1 MKLKM
6 KPSMKPKAGRI
17 GEKNLKEADMKVVI
31 AGAGIGGLAL
41 GLMLHERGIEVEIFE
56 AVGEIRPL
64 GVGINLLPHASQQLC
79 QLGLE
84 QCLAEKG
91 IETSTLA
98 YFNKLGQEI
107 WREPRG
113 RAAGYDWPQFSIHRG
128 ELQMTLLEKA
138 VERLGAGCVHQGH
151 AFKSFEQVADK
162 VVTSFARRSDGSDI
176 SVESDI
182 LVGADGIHSTVRKF
196 LYATGDQPRFSGRM
210 LWRAV
215 TEGPPYM
222 DGRSMFM
229 AGHQDQKFVCYP
241 ISEPMRKEGR
251 SLLNW
256 IAELRVPDGELP
268 KTDWNRKVDKS
279 VFRSAF
285 ETWKWDWIDIPA
297 VIDGAHE
304 IFEFPLVDRDPLPR
318 WTFERVTLLGDAAH
332 PMYPIG
338 SNGSAQAILDARYL
352 ADCLIGESSLLYA
365 LREYEAERL
374 PRTTGIVL
382 RNRMNGPEQV
392 MQLAEERAPH
402 GFAQVNDIIPQE
414 TLEQISLRYKRLA
427 GFDKDSLRGRAA

>member
-1 MKLKM
+1 
-6 KPSMKPKAGRI
+6 
-17 GEKNLKEADMKVVI
+17 MKVTIV
-31 AGAGIGGLAL
+31 GAGIGGLTL
-41 GLMLHERGIEVEIFE
+41 GLMLNERGIEVDIFE
-56 AVGEIRPL
+56 AVGEIKPL

-84 QCLAEKG
+84 ESLALSG

-113 RAAGYDWPQFSIHRG
+113 RAAGYAWPQFSIHRG
-128 ELQMTLLEKA
+128 ELQMILLEKA
-138 VERLGAGCVHQGH
+138 IERIGRDRIHQGH
-151 AFKSFEQVADK
+151 AFQSFQQVADK
-162 VVTSFARRSDGSDI
+162 VISIFANRADESEAT
-176 SVESDI
+176 VESDI
-182 LVGADGIHSTVRKF
+182 LVGADGIHSAVRKF
-196 LYATGDQPRFSGRM
+196 LYPFGDQPRFSGRM
-210 LWRAV
+210 LWRGV
-215 TEGPPYM
+215 TVGDPYM

-241 ISEPMRKEGR
+241 ISESLRKQGR
-251 SLLNW
+251 SRINW
-256 IAELRVPDGELP
+256 IAELQVSNGELP
-268 KTDWNRKVDKS
+268 TTDWNRKVDKS
-279 VFRSAF
+279 VFAPAF
-285 ETWKWDWIDIPA
+285 KQWNWGWIDVPE
-297 VIDGAHE
+297 VIENAE
-304 IFEFPLVDRDPLPR
+304 TVYEFPLVDRDPLPR

-352 ADCLIGESSLLYA
+352 ADCLVNESSLSYA

-392 MQLAEERAPH
+392 MQLAEERAPN
-402 GFAQVNDIIPQE
+402 GFVDIGDVIPRQK
-414 TLEQISLRYKRLA
+414 LEEISLRYKRLA
-427 GFDKDSLRGRAA
+427 GFDKDALRNLPA

>member
-1 MKLKM
+1 
-6 KPSMKPKAGRI
+6 
-17 GEKNLKEADMKVVI
+17 MKVAI
-31 AGAGIGGLAL
+31 AGAGIGGLTL
-41 GLMLHERGIEVEIFE
+41 GLMLHERGIDVEIFE
-56 AVGEIRPL
+56 AVSEMKPL

-84 QCLAEKG
+84 QLLAEKG

-113 RAAGYDWPQFSIHRG
+113 RAAGYPFPQFSIHRG
-128 ELQMTLLEKA
+128 ELQMTLLQIA
-138 VERLGAGCVHQGH
+138 IERMGADRIHAGH
-151 AFKSFEQVADK
+151 AFTSFKQIADK
-162 VVTSFARRSDGSDI
+162 VVSRFTRRADGSEVEI
-176 SVESDI
+176 ESDV
-182 LVGADGIHSTVRKF
+182 LVGADGIHSAVRRF
-196 LYATGDQPRFSGRM
+196 LYPSGDEPRFSGRM

-215 TEGPPYM
+215 TEAEPYM

-241 ISEPMRKEGR
+241 ISEPLRKQGR
-251 SLLNW
+251 SLINW
-256 IAELRVPDGELP
+256 IAELRVPNGELP

-279 VFRSAF
+279 VFEQPFQS
-285 ETWKWDWIDIPA
+285 WKWDWIDIPS
-297 VIDGAHE
+297 IINGAAE
-304 IFEFPLVDRDPLPR
+304 IYEFPLVDRDILPR
-318 WTFERVTLLGDAAH
+318 WTYERVTLLGDAAH

-352 ADCLIGESSLLYA
+352 CDCLTGDSNTSYA

-374 PRTTGIVL
+374 PRTAGIVL

-392 MQLAEERAPH
+392 MQIAEERAPQ
-402 GFAQVNDIIPQE
+402 GFNHVNDVIPQE
-414 TLEQISLRYKRLA
+414 TLESISLRYKRLA
-427 GFDKDSLRGRAA
+427 GFDKDSVRS

>member
-1 MKLKM
+1 
-6 KPSMKPKAGRI
+6 
-17 GEKNLKEADMKVVI
+17 MKVAI
-31 AGAGIGGLAL
+31 AGAGIGGLTL

-56 AVGEIRPL
+56 AVNEIKPL
-64 GVGINLLPHASQQLC
+64 GVGINLLPHASQQLL

-84 QCLAEKG
+84 ECLAERG

-113 RAAGYDWPQFSIHRG
+113 RAAGYPYPQFSIHRG
-128 ELQMTLLEKA
+128 ELQMALLEA
-138 VERLGAGCVHQGH
+138 AGKRIGDGHIHAGH
-151 AFKSFEQVADK
+151 AFTAFEQAGDK
-162 VVTSFARRSDGSDI
+162 VVSTFTRRVDGSEVR
-176 SVESDI
+176 VESDV
-182 LVGADGIHSTVRKF
+182 LVGADGIHSAVRRF
-196 LYATGDQPRFSGRM
+196 LYPTGDEPRFSGRM

-215 TEGPPYM
+215 TEGEPYM

-241 ISEPMRKEGR
+241 ISEPLRQKGR
-251 SLLNW
+251 SLINW
-256 IAELRVPDGELP
+256 IAELRVPNGELP

-279 VFRSAF
+279 VFEQAF
-285 ETWKWDWIDIPA
+285 QTWKWDWIDIPS
-297 VIDGAHE
+297 VINGASE
-304 IFEFPLVDRDPLPR
+304 IYEFPLVDRDPVPR
-318 WTFERVTLLGDAAH
+318 WTFGRVTLLGDAAH

-352 ADCLIGESSLLYA
+352 SDCLATDPNTLYA

-374 PRTTGIVL
+374 PRTAGIVL

-392 MQLAEERAPH
+392 MQMAEEKAPN
-402 GFAQVNDIIPQE
+402 GFRHVNDVIPQE
-414 TLEQISLRYKRLA
+414 TLEAISLRYKRLA
-427 GFDKDSLRGRAA
+427 GFDKDSLKS

>member
-1 MKLKM
+1 
-6 KPSMKPKAGRI
+6 
-17 GEKNLKEADMKVVI
+17 MKVAI
-31 AGAGIGGLAL
+31 AGAGIGGLTL

-56 AVGEIRPL
+56 AVNEIRPL

-84 QCLAEKG
+84 QLLAEKG

-98 YFNKLGQEI
+98 YFNKFGQEI

-113 RAAGYDWPQFSIHRG
+113 RAAGYPFPQFSIHRG
-128 ELQMTLLEKA
+128 ELQMTLLQIA
-138 VERLGAGCVHQGH
+138 IERIGADRIHAGH
-151 AFKSFEQVADK
+151 AFSSFRQVADK
-162 VVTSFARRSDGSDI
+162 VVSRFTRRADGSDI
-176 SVESDI
+176 EVESDV
-182 LVGADGIHSTVRKF
+182 LVGADGIHSAVRRF
-196 LYATGDQPRFSGRM
+196 LYPSGDEPRFSGRM

-215 TEGPPYM
+215 TEGEPYM

-241 ISEPMRKEGR
+241 ISEPLRKQGR
-251 SLLNW
+251 SLINW
-256 IAELRVPDGELP
+256 IAELRVPNGELP

-279 VFRSAF
+279 VFEQAF
-285 ETWKWDWIDIPA
+285 QNWKWDWIDIPSI
-297 VIDGAHE
+297 IDGATE
-304 IFEFPLVDRDPLPR
+304 IYEFPLVDRDILPR
-318 WTFERVTLLGDAAH
+318 WTYERVTLLGDAAH

-352 ADCLIGESSLLYA
+352 CDCLAGDGNTTYA

-374 PRTTGIVL
+374 PRTAGIVL

-402 GFAQVNDIIPQE
+402 GFKNVNDVIPQQ
-414 TLEQISLRYKRLA
+414 TLESISLRYKRLA
-427 GFDKDSLRGRAA
+427 GFDKDSLRS

>member
-1 MKLKM
+1 MRV
-6 KPSMKPKAGRI
+6 A
-17 GEKNLKEADMKVVI
+17 I
-31 AGAGIGGLAL
+31 AGGGIGGLTLA
-41 GLMLHERGIEVEIFE
+41 LMLHERGFDVNVYE
-56 AVGEIRPL
+56 AVSEMKPL

-84 QCLAEKG
+84 SLLAAQG

-98 YFNKLGQEI
+98 YFNKFGQEI

-113 RAAGYDWPQFSIHRG
+113 RAAGYDTPQYSIHRG
-128 ELQMTLLEKA
+128 ELQMTLLRIA
-138 VERLGAGCVHQGH
+138 QERLGADRIHCGH

-162 VVTSFARRSDGSDI
+162 VLSTFVRQADQAEVEI
-176 SVESDI
+176 ESDV
-182 LVGADGIHSTVRKF
+182 LVGADGIHSAVRRF
-196 LYATGDQPRFSGRM
+196 MYPQGDQPRFSGRM

-215 TEGPPYM
+215 SEAEPYM

-241 ISEPMRKEGR
+241 ISEPLRKQGR
-251 SLLNW
+251 SLINW
-256 IAELRVPDGELP
+256 IAELRVPNGELP
-268 KTDWNRKVDKS
+268 KSDWNRKVDKA
-279 VFRSAF
+279 VFSKPF
-285 ETWKWDWIDIPA
+285 ESWKWGWIDIPA
-297 VIDGAHE
+297 LIEAAEVVY
-304 IFEFPLVDRDPLPR
+304 EFPLVDRDPLPR
-318 WTFERVTLLGDAAH
+318 WTFERVTLMGDAAH

-352 ADCLIGESSLLYA
+352 TDCLAGDDDLLYA

-392 MQLAEERAPH
+392 MQLAEQRAPN
-402 GFAQVNDIIPQE
+402 GFSDIADVMPRSE
-414 TLEQISLRYKRLA
+414 LEAIAMRYKRLA
-427 GFDKDSLRGRAA
+427 GFDKDTLVKTAQGSQAPR